1 MISDIDIDHHA
12 LTSANAAAAVPAN
25 TPAVSGDNTEDFS
38 LEDMISADKLSLG
51 TV

>member
-12 LTSANAAAAVPAN
+12 LTSANAAAAN

-38 LEDMISADKLSLG
+38 LEDMISADKMSLG
-51 TV
+51 TA